1 MKGDKLIIETWH
13 IKAAR
18 QAGVL
23 LLPLLTGSTGIF
35 IITIAGESGSGKS
48 EVAEAL
54 SDVFSE
60 QDIGSV
66 ILQQDDYFVYPPR
79 TNEEM
84 RRKNIAHV
92 GLSEVRLDLLDRN
105 LEDILE
111 GKSEITKPLVI
122 FEEDRIIG
130 ETVRLEGARTVIVEG
145 TYTTTLKNVHRRV
158 FIDRTYIDTR
168 EKRKLRARET
178 QDAFLEQVLKI
189 EHDIISSHRSR
200 ADIIITG
207 DYDAQVNDA
216 KKGT

>member
-1 MKGDKLIIETWH
+1 MKGDRLIIETWH

-18 QAGVL
+18 QTGEL
-23 LLPLLTGSTGIF
+23 LLPLLTGDTGRF

-48 EVAEAL
+48 EVAAAL
-54 SDVFSE
+54 ADVFSE
-60 QDIGSV
+60 QDISSV
-66 ILQQDDYFVYPPR
+66 ILQQDDYFVYPPG

-111 GKSEITKPLVI
+111 GRSEITTPLVI
-122 FEEDRIIG
+122 FEEDRITG
-130 ETVRLEGARTVIVEG
+130 ETTSLEGVRVVIVEG

-168 EKRKLRARET
+168 EKRKLRAREI
-178 QDAFLEQVLKI
+178 QDAFLEQVLEI

-200 ADIIITG
+200 ADIIITR

-216 KKGT
+216 KEGT